1 MAVVYGEYAPSS
13 ATVNCWA
20 AEFRGDRRSL
30 EDEPQS
36 GRPSEAVCEENCR
49 ALKILFCKIVGVSV
63 QLIADTVG
71 IRTGWFR

>member
-13 ATVNCWA
+13 GTVNCQA

-49 ALKILFCKIVGVSV
+49 AVENTVLQNRESQCA
-63 QLIADTVG
+63 ADS
-71 IRTGWFR
+71 